1 MLSARHWSSPPR
13 ASTTRLSIWAAH
25 GFDVFHVADRGH
37 SRHSDAQIIGLARE
51 QERVLVTLDSQTS
64 IAC

>member
-37 SRHSDAQIIGLARE
+37 SDAQIIGLARE